1 MTRYKIGD
9 KVRVINYKNEWSY
22 WVPDMNYFVGKVGE
36 VIDYEYLFDG
46 IFAIV
51 NFSVSSHPSRYFFP
65 DEVLEL
71 VDDQDDRVSP
81 TMTVFDFFKR
91 EEP

>member
-9 KVRVINYKNEWSY
+9 RVRVINYKNEWIY
-22 WVPDMNYFVGKVGE
+22 WIPCMNDFVGKIGE
-36 VIDYEYLFDG
+36 VIDYEYSIGG

-51 NFSVSSHPSRYFFP
+51 NFSVNSHSSRYFFP

-71 VDDQDDRVSP
+71 VDDPDDRVSP